1 MVKQLTG
8 SIQNDLSINTTRQI
22 IGVLTACI
30 IIVGFI
36 SACSDRDEKH
46 GERRDLLLKNH
57 KEKDPNKKEML
68 AFYDALKEISQK
80 KRGKGSEG
88 PEIFMHTLKPDD
100 DKSIYYCIGECFL
113 TVSVD
118 VDGDKKKDEVC
129 LRYLQY
135 KEYDAI
141 YIYISLIVDLFKN
154 KKHVLRQE
162 LDREFFFDERFV
174 SFKDI
179 NSDGKAD
186 LITKVRLSPN
196 CAGCSSYRVYIFKE
210 GRFELALNLFNID
223 PDNPS
228 LKNILA
234 KVSDFEEI
242 ILTKFKKSTKTEYPC
257 GIYESCVRSD
267 PWVVD
272 SDHDGQP
279 EVVLL
284 VMPGY
289 DDFLNDKV
297 HYLFMAEFTKNGK
310 IKNYKIQGIDFEC
323 CYWSWG
329 VDILGFLGTQNKRT
343 HLLINY
349 AYTGNS
355 IQSPV
360 LRISDI
366 KWPNTNKIGEFAGFY
381 EYAIVNRL
389 RDIDGDGNTEIIY
402 VEDTYWPPGKSHAY
416 IVPIYGIAE
425 YRDGRYVDADEKFK
439 SSLERFNDQ

>member
-1 MVKQLTG
+1 MVLRSTKV
-8 SIQNDLSINTTRQI
+8 
-22 IGVLTACI
+22 VLTVCI

-46 GERRDLLLKNH
+46 REGRDVSLK
-57 KEKDPNKKEML
+57 KYTKKDPNRKEML

-80 KRGKGSEG
+80 EHGKGPEG
-88 PEIFMHTLKPDD
+88 PEIFMHTLKPEDEQEGV
-100 DKSIYYCIGECFL
+100 YYSIGECFL

-118 VDGDKKKDEVC
+118 VDGDKKKENIC

-135 KEYDAI
+135 KEYDDI
-141 YIYISLIVDLFKN
+141 YVYISLIVDLFKN
-154 KKHVLRQE
+154 KKRVLRQE
-162 LDREFFFDERFV
+162 LDREFFLDERFV

-179 NSDGKAD
+179 NSDGKTD
-186 LITKVRLSPN
+186 LITKGRFSPN
-196 CAGCSSYRVYIFKE
+196 CAGCSSYRIYLFKE
-210 GRFELALNLFNID
+210 NRFELALNLFNIE

-228 LKNILA
+228 LKNVLP
-234 KVSDFEEI
+234 KLSGFEEI
-242 ILTKFKKSTKTEYPC
+242 ILREYRERTKAENPC
-257 GIYESCVRSD
+257 GIYEGCVRSD

-272 SDHDGQP
+272 SDHDGEP

-284 VMPGY
+284 VMSGY

-297 HYLFMAEFTKNGK
+297 HYLFMAEFTKTGK

-360 LRISDI
+360 LRIYDI
-366 KWPNTNKIGEFAGFY
+366 KWPNTYKIGELDGFY

-402 VEDTYWPPGKSHAY
+402 VEDTYWPPGKSHAH
-416 IVPIYGIAE
+416 IIPIYGIAE
-425 YRDGRYVDADEKFK
+425 YREGRYVKANEKFK
-439 SSLERFNDQ
+439 KDIERLNNFHK